1 MDADAHSPEWSLLPH
16 DPQAFFG
23 LADAFDRKDLKRA
36 YNRLIRQYKP
46 EKFPQ
51 EFQRIRAA
59 YELLDNHLRYGAA
72 LSSSGTAER
81 YTWQTDEAAAKG
93 PRGRSDAGAG
103 ATSKSATPGA
113 DKVEA
118 GPTVL
123 PLQVRLRKEPLP
135 DLYRELAAK
144 QHKLPYDFY
153 ALAVMSDIVQR
164 KDGLQFVRWVL
175 QGLGEHRRDQ
185 ALLSLL
191 YEYLR
196 GPVPIEAASGLLTAV
211 SKVVRTDAFFALTES
226 LWRRLLR
233 ERPFAE
239 FAATLRACETNLR
252 DVAIDGRLAF
262 TVELLKAAIWVADR
276 EWIDGAFTL
285 IEENFERIPPQ
296 VQYDLD
302 VLDMLKKY
310 VTGRPAMGT
319 ALPLRR
325 RIDDALR
332 AYFSGDEATRD
343 RSVLEC
349 AVEIAQS
356 PEKLLE
362 AFPMDSGEDYSNFY
376 VLWSIVTG
384 DVGERYAPE
393 APAADVQAW
402 ISRGRALYEG
412 VEQRV
417 KASGLYR
424 RSVGRQLG
432 YIVGMGVAYV
442 VAFFVSC
449 MVGIFALVSI
459 GGDSFAVQ
467 AAAVF
472 GSVGAALGAVYFVQ
486 RRYLRPR
493 WAAYTQR
500 QQGLWYSTISRGEL
514 AAFLQRSRFTR
525 DELKELMFSADIR
538 NLSLAQTTADHF
550 QQDYGLAIY
559 AMAMRF
565 QI

>member
-16 DPQAFFG
+16 DPRAFFG

-36 YNRLIRQYKP
+36 YNGLIRQFKP

-72 LSSSGTAER
+72 LSTSGTADR

-93 PRGRSDAGAG
+93 ARGRSDAGPG
-103 ATSKSATPGA
+103 ASPKPSTPGA
-113 DKVEA
+113 DKVDA
-118 GPTVL
+118 GPAVL
-123 PLQVRLRKEPLP
+123 PLKVRLRREPLP

-185 ALLSLL
+185 ALLGLL

-226 LWRRLLR
+226 LWRRVLR
-233 ERPFAE
+233 ERSFVE

-262 TVELLKAAIWVADR
+262 TVEILKSAIWVADPQ
-276 EWIDGAFTL
+276 WIDGAFTL

-310 VTGRPAMGT
+310 VAGRPALAT
-319 ALPLRR
+319 AQPLRR
-325 RIDDALR
+325 QIDDALR
-332 AYFSGDEATRD
+332 AFFSADDATRD
-343 RSVLEC
+343 RGVLEV
-349 AVEIAQS
+349 AVQIAQD
-356 PEKLLE
+356 PERLLA
-362 AFPMDSGEDYSNFY
+362 AFPMDSDEDYSNFY
-376 VLWSIVTG
+376 VLWAIVTG

-393 APAADVQAW
+393 AAPTDVKAW
-402 ISRGRALYEG
+402 ISRGRALYET
-412 VEQRV
+412 VERAV
-417 KASGLYR
+417 HASGLYR
-424 RSVGRQLG
+424 RWTFKKTGYLLG
-432 YIVGMGVAYV
+432 TSLLYVAVAVVAVVLGLALSSIAAGMGPYWELGLFLV
-442 VAFFVSC
+442 V
-449 MVGIFALVSI
+449 
-459 GGDSFAVQ
+459 FAVGV
-467 AAAVF
+467 AVT
-472 GSVGAALGAVYFVQ
+472 GAVHW
-486 RRYLRPR
+486 RNIHPR
-493 WAAYTQR
+493 WKAACQR
-500 QQGLWYSTISRGEL
+500 QERALYSDVSRGEL

-525 DELKELMFSADIR
+525 EELKELMFNADIR
-538 NLSLAQTTADHF
+538 NLTMAQTTANHF

-559 AMAMRF
+559 AMALRF

>member
-1 MDADAHSPEWSLLPH
+1 MDADAHSPEWTLLPH
-16 DPQAFFG
+16 DPRAFFG
-23 LADAFDRKDLKRA
+23 LADGFDRKDLKRA
-36 YNRLIRQYKP
+36 YNHLIRQFKP

-59 YELLDNHLRYGAA
+59 YELLDNHLRYGSM
-72 LSSSGTAER
+72 LSTAEMAEQ
-81 YTWQTDEAAAKG
+81 YTWQTDESAAKSA
-93 PRGRSDAGAG
+93 RGRNGAGAG
-103 ATSKSATPGA
+103 ASSPTSPATGA
-113 DKVEA
+113 SDA
-118 GPTVL
+118 AAAVL

-164 KDGLQFVRWVL
+164 KDGLQFVRWLL
-175 QGLGEHRRDQ
+175 QGLAEHRRDQ

-196 GPVPIEAASGLLTAV
+196 GPVPIEAAAGLLTAV
-211 SKVVRTDAFFALTES
+211 SKTVRTDAFFALTEG

-239 FAATLRACETNLR
+239 FAATLRACESNLR

-276 EWIDGAFTL
+276 EWIDGAFAL

-310 VTGRPAMGT
+310 VAGRPAMGT

-349 AVEIAQS
+349 AVEISQR

-362 AFPMDSGEDYSNFY
+362 AFPMDSEEDYSNFY
-376 VLWSIVTG
+376 VLWTIVTG

-393 APAADVQAW
+393 APATDVKAW

-412 VEQRV
+412 IEQSV
-417 KASGLYR
+417 KGSALYR
-424 RSVGRQLG
+424 KSAGAKFGYWAGMSVLYLLAGT
-432 YIVGMGVAYV
+432 VGV
-442 VAFFVSC
+442 F
-449 MVGIFALVSI
+449 VGILLLVVS
-459 GGDSFAVQ
+459 GAGPRDWN
-467 AAAVF
+467 AAVPLIA
-472 GSVGAALGAVYFVQ
+472 VATAMAVLGCAHYWW
-486 RRYLRPR
+486 LAPR
-493 WAAYTQR
+493 WKAYCRLQER
-500 QQGLWYSTISRGEL
+500 RWYADISRGEL
-514 AAFLQRSRFTR
+514 VAFLQRSRFTR
-525 DELKELMFSADIR
+525 EELKELMFSADIR
-538 NLSLAQTTADHF
+538 NLSLAQTTANYF

-559 AMAMRF
+559 AMALRF